1 MRVTATV
8 RVLADRAGVQRAA
21 AEEFA
26 AGTEAAVRA
35 RGLAF
40 VALSG
45 GSTPRALHALLVDPA
60 EPFRARV
67 PWARLHVFWGDERP
81 VPPDDPDS
89 NYGMARDTLLRH
101 VPVPPAQVYRIAG
114 EDPDPAGAAERYAQQ
129 LRRVFAE
136 HGRLEGGWPRF
147 DLVLLGMGADG
158 HTASLFPG
166 TDAVRETTRLVAAP
180 WVATLGTHRLTLTP
194 PVLNA
199 ADRVVFLVT
208 GSDKA
213 EALAAVLE
221 GPRQPDVYPSQAI
234 APRAGALVWLVDH
247 AAAANL
253 TAVAER

>member
-1 MRVTATV
+1 
-8 RVLADRAGVQRAA
+8 
-21 AEEFA
+21 
-26 AGTEAAVRA
+26 
-35 RGLAF
+35 
-40 VALSG
+40 
-45 GSTPRALHALLVDPA
+45 
-60 EPFRARV
+60 
-67 PWARLHVFWGDERP
+67 
-81 VPPDDPDS
+81 
-89 NYGMARDTLLRH
+89 MARDTLLRH
-101 VPVPPAQVYRIAG
+101 VPVPPAQVHRIPG
-114 EDPDPAGAAERYAQQ
+114 EEPEPGRAAERYAQE
-129 LRRVFAE
+129 LRRVFAA
-136 HGRLEGGWPRF
+136 HGRLEAGRPRF

-166 TDAVRETTRLVAAP
+166 TDAVHETTRLVAAP

-247 AAAANL
+247 AAAARL
-253 TAVAER
+253 TAAAER